1 MPRYKGDEPNSKSL
15 LGDLE
20 DALRFDKNHMD
31 DALIEQPDL
40 FYHVS
45 REYASAISE
54 RDGLKLEIGE
64 LGAELDKSIRDG
76 AIRAQE
82 KTTETGIQK
91 QIDTTPAMI
100 DLRRRHLGAAHQ
112 ADRWLA
118 LKEAYQQRAYALK
131 DLAGL
136 WVAGYFTS
144 SSAGAARSE
153 ATTRQAD
160 EIRRERSRQRAG
172 D

>member
-1 MPRYKGDEPNSKSL
+1 MSRYKTPAEGSKSF

-40 FYHVS
+40 FYRVS

-54 RDGLKLEIGE
+54 RDGLKLEIAE
-64 LGAELDKSIRDG
+64 LAAELDKSIREE
-76 AIRAQE
+76 AARMQT
-82 KTTETGIQK
+82 KTTETGIQNE
-91 QIDTTPAMI
+91 IASTPKMADMK
-100 DLRRRHLGAAHQ
+100 RKYAGVAHQ

-136 WVAGYFTS
+136 WVAGYFTN
-144 SSAGAARSE
+144 SSAGAARSD
-153 ATTRQAD
+153 AKARQAD
-160 EIRRERSRQRAG
+160 DIRRERTRQR
-172 D
+172 DQD